1 MEESTQNPQTHA
13 SWKDTFSKIMIK
25 LGFAKPVGR
34 KPFHVGWMA
43 PGKSLDQVRL
53 YLHSEWGFGRN
64 EAHIHDQD
72 IVLNWC
78 RLTSD
83 HKKYSIQ
90 IYNDGEIRG
99 SYENIPMTGILEK
112 LSDMGEK
119 EAKEEFLKFL
129 GECSVE
135 KKFIS
140 HHTSESKQIEPE
152 PEMLSVNAPE

>member
-1 MEESTQNPQTHA
+1 MEESTQNSNKNISLKGRLSALLTR
-13 SWKDTFSKIMIK
+13 
-25 LGFAKPVGR
+25 LGLTKPIGR

-43 PGKSLDQVRL
+43 PGKSLDEVRL

-64 EAHIHDQD
+64 DSHINDPD
-72 IVLNWC
+72 LVLNWC

-90 IYNDGEIRG
+90 IYSDGEIRG
-99 SYENIPMTGILEK
+99 YYENIPITGVLEK
-112 LSDMGEK
+112 PSEMGEK
-119 EAKEEFLKFL
+119 EAKEEFIKFL

-140 HHTSESKQIEPE
+140 HHTSESKQIEPA
-152 PEMLSVNAPE
+152 PEMISISVPE